1 MQEAAPRYLDTGQAA
16 AYLGMSPATL
26 NKMRV
31 SGEGPRYVKAGRRVI
46 YDVRDLDAWME
57 ERKRSFTGEAVGA

>member
-1 MQEAAPRYLDTGQAA
+1 
-16 AYLGMSPATL
+16 
-26 NKMRV
+26 MRV

-57 ERKRSFTGEAVGA
+57 ERKRSFTGEAAGG